1 MISVSFHQIVLV
13 FFKSIHYIQ
22 SVYLGTL
29 ELAVNLL
36 WSRELRKNQSADF
49 LLRRL
54 PPIWA
59 SIETRSTM
67 WIDRRQM
74 PAHKLGK
81 LWKFKA
87 TEVDEWIRQ
96 GKAGEDKED
105 GSTTS
110 QGRTTAL

>member
-1 MISVSFHQIVLV
+1 
-13 FFKSIHYIQ
+13 
-22 SVYLGTL
+22 
-29 ELAVNLL
+29 
-36 WSRELRKNQSADF
+36 
-49 LLRRL
+49 
-54 PPIWA
+54 
-59 SIETRSTM
+59 
-67 WIDRRQM
+67 M

-81 LWKFKA
+81 LWKFIA